1 MLSLLHRVSPFEGSQ
16 QAGVAEYVRG
26 GCFKSIS

>member
-1 MLSLLHRVSPFEGSQ
+1 MLSLLHRISPFEGSQ

-26 GCFKSIS
+26 DVLNQ